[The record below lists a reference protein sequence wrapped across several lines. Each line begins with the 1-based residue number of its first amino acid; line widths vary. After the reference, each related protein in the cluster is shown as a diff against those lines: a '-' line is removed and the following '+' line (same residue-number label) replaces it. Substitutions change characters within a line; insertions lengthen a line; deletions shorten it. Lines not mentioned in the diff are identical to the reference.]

1 MSSNVPQVAHSGT
14 AQRVQIV
21 KTNQRRLRERERR
34 HTNCRDS
41 GTGEIRFCRLL
52 KFAEREPRIRR
63 DFVVTRNLLLLGAIS
78 FVFAIRGGQSQVSLC
93 MKQIGPSGHVIIRSS
108 RRFPP
113 GYPFTKS
120 SRPCQL
126 QFFVAGYGGE
136 SCATLSW
143 IDVMGLNWNYFYR
156 LQANFYDAYSDVA
169 YLNRND
175 IDPASRLMG
184 GEFFNWILRSTL
196 VDKVGA

>member
-1 MSSNVPQVAHSGT
+1 M
-14 AQRVQIV
+14 
-21 KTNQRRLRERERR
+21 
-34 HTNCRDS
+34 NCRDS
-41 GTGEIRFCRLL
+41 GTGEFRLCRLL
-52 KFAEREPRIRR
+52 KFAEREPRIRCEL
-63 DFVVTRNLLLLGAIS
+63 VGARKLSLTGAPS
-78 FVFAIRGGQSQVSLC
+78 FAFAIRGGQSQVGNR

-113 GYPFTKS
+113 GYPFPKS

-136 SCATLSW
+136 SCAVLSW
-143 IDVMGLNWNYFYR
+143 IDALGLNWNYFYR
-156 LQANFYDAYSDVA
+156 LQANFYDAYADVA
-169 YLNRND
+169 YCNRND

-184 GEFFNWILRSTL
+184 GEFYNWILRATL